1 MVMKNKFFLLLLA
14 YILFAC
20 EGNQKFD
27 IEKEQKALQG
37 KANSI
42 NSDFMRI
49 RMEVDSLAKKI
60 AKLYEN
66 QDKILPRI
74 DTKKYLLASNGVFT
88 KPVDDGGSA
97 IFVSGY
103 FPINET
109 IKKSVYFTEP
119 IDTVF
124 KALVNKYSEIVQVY
138 YNDEFSLN
146 RIYPYFDVLSQ
157 YEAKMNIP
165 SFNFY
170 YMADEKNNP
179 GRKSLWLSEPYVDP
193 AGRGWMVSAIAP
205 VYFKGHMVG
214 VPGIDVTINR
224 ITKRYIL
231 DNQEN
236 MTIIIDN
243 VGNIVT
249 AQEMAINI
257 LSFPPLFEHKY
268 IETIKQD
275 TYQKETYNLALS
287 KNIQVRNVADQ
298 ILKQRKELI
307 ETEINNEKITIIATF
322 IPELNWH
329 LLEILK

>member
-1 MVMKNKFFLLLLA
+1 MNNKFLLLLLA
-14 YILFAC
+14 YVLCAC

-60 AKLYEN
+60 AKLYES
-66 QDKILPRI
+66 QDKILPGI

-170 YMADEKNNP
+170 YMADAKNNP
-179 GRKSLWLSEPYVDP
+179 DRKSLWLSEPYVDP

-205 VYFKGHMVG
+205 VYFKGHLVG

-236 MTIIIDN
+236 MTVIIDN

-249 AQEMAINI
+249 AQEMAINL

-298 ILKQRKELI
+298 ILKSRKELI

>member
-1 MVMKNKFFLLLLA
+1 MNNKFLLLLLA

-42 NSDFMRI
+42 NSDFARI

-66 QDKILPRI
+66 QDKILPGI

-170 YMADEKNNP
+170 YMADKKNNP
-179 GRKSLWLSEPYVDP
+179 DRKSLWLSEPYVDP

-205 VYFKGHMVG
+205 VYFKGHLVG

-236 MTIIIDN
+236 MTVIIDN

-249 AQEMAINI
+249 AQEMAINL

-298 ILKQRKELI
+298 ILKSRKELI

>member
-1 MVMKNKFFLLLLA
+1 MKKIITLILLA
-14 YILFAC
+14 LFFSGC
-20 EGNQKFD
+20 YEGKKID
-27 IEKEQKALQG
+27 LEKEQKALQG

-60 AKLYEN
+60 AELYEN
-66 QDKILPRI
+66 QDKILPGI
-74 DTKKYLLASNGVFT
+74 DTQKYLLASNGVFT

-170 YMADEKNNP
+170 YMADAKNNP
-179 GRKSLWLSEPYVDP
+179 DRKSLWLSEPYVDP

-205 VYFKGHMVG
+205 VYFKGHLVG

-236 MTIIIDN
+236 MTVIIDN

-249 AQEMAINI
+249 AQEMAINL
-257 LSFPPLFEHKY
+257 LSFPQLFEHKY

-298 ILKQRKELI
+298 ILKSRKELI

>member
-1 MVMKNKFFLLLLA
+1 MKRFNMLV
-14 YILFAC
+14 LFALIIAGC
-20 EGNQKFD
+20 SEGKKFD
-27 IEKEQKALQG
+27 LEKEQRALQG
-37 KANSI
+37 KAKSI

-60 AKLYEN
+60 VKLYEE
-66 QDKILPRI
+66 QDKILPGI
-74 DTKKYLLASNGVFT
+74 DIRKYQLASNGVFT
-88 KPVDDGGSA
+88 KPFDDGGSA
-97 IFVSGY
+97 IFVSGFY
-103 FPINET
+103 PINET
-109 IKKSVYFTEP
+109 IKKAVYFTEP
-119 IDTVF
+119 IDTAF
-124 KALVNKYSEIVQVY
+124 KSLVKKYPEIVQVY
-138 YNDEFSLN
+138 YNDANSMN
-146 RIYPYFDVLSQ
+146 RIFPFFDVLAQ
-157 YEAKMNIP
+157 YEAKMDIP

-170 YMADEKNNP
+170 YMADEKHNP
-179 GRKSLWLSEPYVDP
+179 DRKARWVGEPYVDP

-205 VYFKGHMVG
+205 VYFNDRLVG

-231 DNQEN
+231 DNQES
-236 MTIIIDN
+236 MTMIIDN
-243 VGNIVT
+243 SGNIVT

-287 KNIQVRNVADQ
+287 KNIQVRNIAEQ
-298 ILKQRKELI
+298 LLTKRKDLI
-307 ETEINNEKITIIATF
+307 ETDINNEKITIIASF

>member
-1 MVMKNKFFLLLLA
+1 MNNKFLLLLLA
-14 YILFAC
+14 YVLCAC

-66 QDKILPRI
+66 QDKILPGI

-170 YMADEKNNP
+170 YMADAKNNP
-179 GRKSLWLSEPYVDP
+179 DRKSLWLSEPYVDP

-205 VYFKGHMVG
+205 VYFKGHLVG

-236 MTIIIDN
+236 MTVIIDN

-249 AQEMAINI
+249 ALEMAINL

-298 ILKQRKELI
+298 ILKSRKELI

>member
-1 MVMKNKFFLLLLA
+1 MNKIILLLILA
-14 YILFAC
+14 YIVCSCQSNKKWDL
-20 EGNQKFD
+20 D
-27 IEKEQKALQG
+27 KEQKALQG

-60 AKLYEN
+60 VKLYEK
-66 QDKILPRI
+66 QDEILPGI
-74 DTKKYLLASNGVFT
+74 DTRKYQFASNGVFT

-103 FPINET
+103 YPINET

-119 IDTVF
+119 IDSDF

-170 YMADEKNNP
+170 YMADGKNNP

-205 VYFKGHMVG
+205 VYFKNHLVG

-307 ETEINNEKITIIATF
+307 ETEINNEKIIIIATF

>member
-1 MVMKNKFFLLLLA
+1 
-14 YILFAC
+14 
-20 EGNQKFD
+20 
-27 IEKEQKALQG
+27 
-37 KANSI
+37 
-42 NSDFMRI
+42 
-49 RMEVDSLAKKI
+49 MEVDSLAKKI

-66 QDKILPRI
+66 QDKILPGI

-179 GRKSLWLSEPYVDP
+179 DRKSLWLSEPYVDP

-205 VYFKGHMVG
+205 VYFKGHLVG

-236 MTIIIDN
+236 MTVIIDN

-249 AQEMAINI
+249 AQEMAINL

-298 ILKQRKELI
+298 IQKNRKV
-307 ETEINNEKITIIATF
+307 TIGMS
-322 IPELNWH
+322 NWGH
-329 LLEILK
+329 VHGEGNYFKL